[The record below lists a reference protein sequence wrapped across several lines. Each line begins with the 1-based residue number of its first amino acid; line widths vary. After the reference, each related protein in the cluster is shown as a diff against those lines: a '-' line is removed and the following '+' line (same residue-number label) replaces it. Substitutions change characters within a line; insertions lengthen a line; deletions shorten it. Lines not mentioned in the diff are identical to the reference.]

1 MMLYAKEEAVMLLS
15 DRGSSCIVFIIRESK
30 LIGAFHE
37 LAEKTAIIS
46 LATEGILG
54 HMATKKIHSV
64 EAGLILIADGCDMEK
79 GRARIPLILNTE
91 AKVGDIH
98 KYSSNAIERVTI
110 SKGERHPIKV
120 EVEMSSDVGFFQ
132 IEEVLLQKIS
142 MYADQMSD
150 AMKEAIEETKHRRD
164 IQMAFNKEHN
174 ITPKTIIKAV
184 QDIIQRENKE
194 EKESFK
200 ENLSIEKAGY
210 NLLEKEGRKKY
221 VKALEKQML
230 ECAKNLQYEQAAA
243 IRDEIENVTKGDLN
257 GTKMDDAYQFPFA

>member
-1 MMLYAKEEAVMLLS
+1 MKSPKEMTLEQHLLSMLTPQEKSHALGLALINDEQVQSLQEYANEVAIKRLGYNDHGPVHMRQVSINSLSMLYLLHSAGVRTSLEKEDGGSYDDSVCSVLLAS
-15 DRGSSCIVFIIRESK
+15 FLHDLGMTISRTDHETTGCIIARPIMERLLDQVFP
-30 LIGAFHE
+30 HE

-142 MYADQMSD
+142 MSPDKDLVEVYAWVTGQS
-150 AMKEAIEETKHRRD
+150 
-164 IQMAFNKEHN
+164 
-174 ITPKTIIKAV
+174 
-184 QDIIQRENKE
+184 
-194 EKESFK
+194 
-200 ENLSIEKAGY
+200 
-210 NLLEKEGRKKY
+210 KK
-221 VKALEKQML
+221 
-230 ECAKNLQYEQAAA
+230 QY
-243 IRDEIENVTKGDLN
+243 L
-257 GTKMDDAYQFPFA
+257 